1 MYGMI
6 LSKIEQ
12 VWKHY
17 FRQKGAYMG
26 FHFMD
31 LVVVLVIGLLIF
43 GPKKLQ
49 DISRSAGK
57 TMKQVNE
64 IKDKML
70 AELPM
75 DELAEVKQS
84 MPKIPTSPQQAIQML
99 VTEEKPAKQEMPERQ
114 ETPQD

>member
-1 MYGMI
+1 
-6 LSKIEQ
+6 
-12 VWKHY
+12 
-17 FRQKGAYMG
+17 MG

-64 IKDKML
+64 FKEKMMDG
-70 AELPM
+70 LPM
-75 DELAEVKQS
+75 DELAEVRQS
-84 MPKIPTSPQQAIQML
+84 VPRIPTNPQQALKML
-99 VTEEKPAKQEMPERQ
+99 VTEEKPAKQEKPEKQ
-114 ETPQD
+114 ETPQE

>member
-1 MYGMI
+1 
-6 LSKIEQ
+6 
-12 VWKHY
+12 
-17 FRQKGAYMG
+17 MG

-49 DISRSAGK
+49 DISRGAGK

-70 AELPM
+70 EGLPM
-75 DELAEVKQS
+75 DELAEVRHS
-84 MPKIPTSPQQAIQML
+84 IPENPTSPMQAMQML
-99 VTEEKPAKQEMPERQ
+99 VTEEKPAKQETIEKQ
-114 ETPQD
+114 ETPQE